1 MHNMTKRLAL
11 ITICFLF
18 TAITSWAQEVTYEG
32 ENNGVLMLSV
42 SEFNVKKNV
51 AIENAIKDSFYQIL
65 FRGIPGSREYERPL
79 LGTDENVMKNN
90 AEYFDD
96 MLNGG
101 RIYTF
106 VNYSALSYY
115 KRKEAVVKVSFNVQA
130 LQADL
135 EKHNIYRRFGL
146 Y

>member
-1 MHNMTKRLAL
+1 MTKRLAL

-18 TAITSWAQEVTYEG
+18 SAITSWAQEVTYEG

-51 AIENAIKDSFYQIL
+51 AVEKAIKDSFYQIL

-90 AEYFDD
+90 AEYFGD

-115 KRKEAVVKVSFNVQA
+115 KRKEAVVKVSLNVQA

>member
-1 MHNMTKRLAL
+1 MKRFFL
-11 ITICFLF
+11 ITICFF
-18 TAITSWAQEVTYEG
+18 FSAITSWAQEVTYEG

-51 AIENAIKDSFYQIL
+51 AVDNAIKDAFYQIL
-65 FRGIPGSREYERPL
+65 FRGIPGSREYQRPL
-79 LGTDENVMKNN
+79 LGTDEKVMN
-90 AEYFDD
+90 ANIEYFDN
-96 MLNGG
+96 MINGG

-106 VNYSALSYY
+106 VNYSALCYY
-115 KRKEAVVKVSFNVQA
+115 KRKEAVVKVSLNVQA

>member
-1 MHNMTKRLAL
+1 MKKFFL
-11 ITICFLF
+11 ITICFF
-18 TAITSWAQEVTYEG
+18 FSAITSWAQEVTYEG

-90 AEYFDD
+90 AEYFDN
-96 MLNGG
+96 MINGG
-101 RIYTF
+101 RIYSF
-106 VNYSALSYY
+106 INYSALSYY

>member
-1 MHNMTKRLAL
+1 MKRFFL
-11 ITICFLF
+11 ITICLIFS
-18 TAITSWAQEVTYEG
+18 AITSWAQEVTYEG

-51 AIENAIKDSFYQIL
+51 AVDNAIKDAFYQIL
-65 FRGIPGSREYERPL
+65 FRGIPGSREYQRPL

-90 AEYFDD
+90 AEYFDN
-96 MLNGG
+96 MINGG

-115 KRKEAVVKVSFNVQA
+115 KRKEAVVKVSLNVQA

-135 EKHNIYRRFGL
+135 EKNNLYRRFGL

>member
-1 MHNMTKRLAL
+1 MKKFFL
-11 ITICFLF
+11 ITICFF
-18 TAITSWAQEVTYEG
+18 FSAITSWAQEVTYEG

-79 LGTDENVMKNN
+79 LGTDEKVMN
-90 AEYFDD
+90 ANIEYFDN
-96 MLNGG
+96 MINGG

-130 LQADL
+130 LVADL
-135 EKHNIYRRFGL
+135 EKNNLYRRFGL

>member
-1 MHNMTKRLAL
+1 
-11 ITICFLF
+11 
-18 TAITSWAQEVTYEG
+18 
-32 ENNGVLMLSV
+32 MLSV

-51 AIENAIKDSFYQIL
+51 AVDNAIKDAFYQIL
-65 FRGIPGSREYERPL
+65 FRGIPGSREYQRPL
-79 LGTDENVMKNN
+79 LGTDENVMN
-90 AEYFDD
+90 ANIEYFDN
-96 MLNGG
+96 MINGG

-115 KRKEAVVKVSFNVQA
+115 KRKEAVVKVSLNVQA

-135 EKHNIYRRFGL
+135 EKNNLYRRFGL

>member
-1 MHNMTKRLAL
+1 
-11 ITICFLF
+11 
-18 TAITSWAQEVTYEG
+18 
-32 ENNGVLMLSV
+32 MLSV

-51 AIENAIKDSFYQIL
+51 AVDNAIKDAFYQIL
-65 FRGIPGSREYERPL
+65 FRGIPGSREYQRPL

-90 AEYFDD
+90 AEYFDN
-96 MLNGG
+96 MINGG

-115 KRKEAVVKVSFNVQA
+115 KRKEAVVKVSLNVQA

-135 EKHNIYRRFGL
+135 EKNNLYRRFGL

>member
-1 MHNMTKRLAL
+1 MYMKRFFL
-11 ITICFLF
+11 ITICFF
-18 TAITSWAQEVTYEG
+18 FSAITSWAQEVTYEG

-51 AIENAIKDSFYQIL
+51 AVDNAIKDAFYQIL
-65 FRGIPGSREYERPL
+65 FRGIPGSREYQRPL
-79 LGTDENVMKNN
+79 LGTDEKVMN
-90 AEYFDD
+90 ANIEYFDN
-96 MLNGG
+96 MINGG

-115 KRKEAVVKVSFNVQA
+115 KRKEAVVNVSFNIQA
-130 LQADL
+130 LVADL
-135 EKHNIYRRFGL
+135 EKNNLYRRFGL

>member
-1 MHNMTKRLAL
+1 
-11 ITICFLF
+11 
-18 TAITSWAQEVTYEG
+18 
-32 ENNGVLMLSV
+32 
-42 SEFNVKKNV
+42 
-51 AIENAIKDSFYQIL
+51 
-65 FRGIPGSREYERPL
+65 
-79 LGTDENVMKNN
+79 MKNN

-101 RIYTF
+101 RIYSF
-106 VNYSALSYY
+106 INYSALSYY
-115 KRKEAVVKVSFNVQA
+115 KRKEAVVKVSLNVQA

>member
-1 MHNMTKRLAL
+1 MKRFFL
-11 ITICFLF
+11 ITICFF
-18 TAITSWAQEVTYEG
+18 FSAITSWAQEVTYEG

-51 AIENAIKDSFYQIL
+51 AVDNAIKDAFYQIL
-65 FRGIPGSREYERPL
+65 FRGIPGSREYQRPL
-79 LGTDENVMKNN
+79 LGTDEKVMN
-90 AEYFDD
+90 ANIEYFDN
-96 MLNGG
+96 MINGG

-115 KRKEAVVKVSFNVQA
+115 KRKEAVVKVSLNVQA

-135 EKHNIYRRFGL
+135 EKNNLYRRFGL

>member
-1 MHNMTKRLAL
+1 MKRFFL
-11 ITICFLF
+11 ITICFF
-18 TAITSWAQEVTYEG
+18 FSAITSWAQEVTYEG

-51 AIENAIKDSFYQIL
+51 AVDNAIKDAFYQIL
-65 FRGIPGSREYERPL
+65 FRGIPGSREYQRPL

-90 AEYFDD
+90 AEYFDN
-96 MLNGG
+96 MINGG

-115 KRKEAVVKVSFNVQA
+115 KRKEAVVKVSLNVQA

-135 EKHNIYRRFGL
+135 EKNNLYRRFGL

>member
-1 MHNMTKRLAL
+1 MKRFFL
-11 ITICFLF
+11 ITICFF
-18 TAITSWAQEVTYEG
+18 FSAITSWAQEVMYEG

-51 AIENAIKDSFYQIL
+51 AVDNAIKDAFYQIL
-65 FRGIPGSREYERPL
+65 FRGIPGSREYQRPL
-79 LGTDENVMKNN
+79 LGTDEKVMN
-90 AEYFDD
+90 ANIEYFDN
-96 MLNGG
+96 MINGG

-115 KRKEAVVKVSFNVQA
+115 KRKEAVVNVSFNIQA
-130 LQADL
+130 LVADL
-135 EKHNIYRRFGL
+135 EKNNLYRRFGL

>member
-1 MHNMTKRLAL
+1 MYMKRFFL
-11 ITICFLF
+11 ITICLIFS
-18 TAITSWAQEVTYEG
+18 AITSWAQEVTYEG

-51 AIENAIKDSFYQIL
+51 AVDNAIKDAFYQIL
-65 FRGIPGSREYERPL
+65 FRGIPGSREYQRPL
-79 LGTDENVMKNN
+79 LGTDEKVMN
-90 AEYFDD
+90 ANIEYFDN
-96 MLNGG
+96 MINGG

-106 VNYSALSYY
+106 VNYSALCYY
-115 KRKEAVVKVSFNVQA
+115 KRKEAVVKVSLNVQA

>member
-1 MHNMTKRLAL
+1 MKRFFL
-11 ITICFLF
+11 ITICFF
-18 TAITSWAQEVTYEG
+18 FSAITSWAQEVTYEG

-51 AIENAIKDSFYQIL
+51 AVDNAIKDAFYQIL
-65 FRGIPGSREYERPL
+65 FRGIPGSREYQRPL
-79 LGTDENVMKNN
+79 LGTDEKVMN
-90 AEYFDD
+90 ANIEYFDN
-96 MLNGG
+96 MINGG

-115 KRKEAVVKVSFNVQA
+115 KRKEAVVNVSFNIQA
-130 LQADL
+130 LVADL
-135 EKHNIYRRFGL
+135 EKNNLYRRFGL

>member
-1 MHNMTKRLAL
+1 MYMKRFFL
-11 ITICFLF
+11 ITICLIFSV
-18 TAITSWAQEVTYEG
+18 ITSWAQEVTYEG

-51 AIENAIKDSFYQIL
+51 AVDNAIKDAFYQIL
-65 FRGIPGSREYERPL
+65 FRGIPGSREYQRPL
-79 LGTDENVMKNN
+79 LGTDEKVMN
-90 AEYFDD
+90 ANIEYFDN
-96 MLNGG
+96 MINGG

-106 VNYSALSYY
+106 VNYSALCYY
-115 KRKEAVVKVSFNVQA
+115 KRKEAVVKVSLNVQA

>member
-1 MHNMTKRLAL
+1 MKRFFL
-11 ITICFLF
+11 ITICLIFS
-18 TAITSWAQEVTYEG
+18 AITSWAQEVTYEG

-51 AIENAIKDSFYQIL
+51 AVDNAIKDAFYQIL
-65 FRGIPGSREYERPL
+65 FRGIPGSREYQRPL
-79 LGTDENVMKNN
+79 LGTDEKVMN
-90 AEYFDD
+90 ANIEYFDN
-96 MLNGG
+96 MINGG

-115 KRKEAVVKVSFNVQA
+115 KRKEAVVKVSLNVQA

-135 EKHNIYRRFGL
+135 EKNNLYRRFGL

>member
-18 TAITSWAQEVTYEG
+18 SAITSWAQEIICEG

-42 SEFNVKKNV
+42 SELNVKKSDAV
-51 AIENAIKDSFYQIL
+51 DKAIKDAYFQIL
-65 FRGIPGSREYERPL
+65 FRGIPGSKEYKQPL

-101 RIYTF
+101 RIYSF
-106 VNYSALSYY
+106 INYSALSYY
-115 KRKEAVVKVSFNVQA
+115 KRKEAVVKVSLNVQA

>member
-1 MHNMTKRLAL
+1 
-11 ITICFLF
+11 
-18 TAITSWAQEVTYEG
+18 
-32 ENNGVLMLSV
+32 MLSV

-51 AIENAIKDSFYQIL
+51 AVEKAIKDSFYQIL
-65 FRGIPGSREYERPL
+65 FRGIPGSREYQRPL
-79 LGTDENVMKNN
+79 LGTDEKVMN
-90 AEYFDD
+90 ANIEYFDN
-96 MLNGG
+96 MINGG

-115 KRKEAVVKVSFNVQA
+115 KRKEAVVKVSLNVQA

>member
-1 MHNMTKRLAL
+1 MTKRLAL

>member
-1 MHNMTKRLAL
+1 MKRFFL
-11 ITICFLF
+11 ITICIFF
-18 TAITSWAQEVTYEG
+18 SAITSWAQEVTYEG

-51 AIENAIKDSFYQIL
+51 AVDNAIKDAFYQIL
-65 FRGIPGSREYERPL
+65 FRGIPGSREYQRPL
-79 LGTDENVMKNN
+79 LGTDEKVMN
-90 AEYFDD
+90 ANIEYFDN
-96 MLNGG
+96 MINGG

-115 KRKEAVVKVSFNVQA
+115 KRKEAIVNVSFNIQA
-130 LQADL
+130 LVADL
-135 EKHNIYRRFGL
+135 EKNNLYRRFGL

>member
-1 MHNMTKRLAL
+1 MTKRLAL

-18 TAITSWAQEVTYEG
+18 SAITSWAQEVTYEG
-32 ENNGVLMLSV
+32 ENNGILMLSV

-51 AIENAIKDSFYQIL
+51 AVEKAIKDSFYQIL

-79 LGTDENVMKNN
+79 LGTDETVVKANN
-90 AEYFDD
+90 EYFHN
-96 MLNGG
+96 MINGG

-115 KRKEAVVKVSFNVQA
+115 KRKEAVVKVSLNVQA
-130 LQADL
+130 LVADL
-135 EKHNIYRRFGL
+135 EKNNLYRRFGL

>member
-1 MHNMTKRLAL
+1 MKRLFL
-11 ITICFLF
+11 ITICFF
-18 TAITSWAQEVTYEG
+18 FSAITSWAQEVTYEG

-51 AIENAIKDSFYQIL
+51 AVDNAIKDAFYQIL
-65 FRGIPGSREYERPL
+65 FRGIPGSREYQRPL
-79 LGTDENVMKNN
+79 LGTDEKMMN
-90 AEYFDD
+90 ANIEYFDN
-96 MLNGG
+96 MINGG

-115 KRKEAVVKVSFNVQA
+115 KRKEAVVKVSINIQA
-130 LQADL
+130 LVADL
-135 EKHNIYRRFGL
+135 EKNNLYRRFGL

>member
-1 MHNMTKRLAL
+1 MTKRLAL

-18 TAITSWAQEVTYEG
+18 SAITSWAQEVTYEG

-79 LGTDENVMKNN
+79 LGTDEKVMN
-90 AEYFDD
+90 ANIEYFDN
-96 MLNGG
+96 MINGG
-101 RIYTF
+101 RIYSF
-106 VNYSALSYY
+106 INYSALSYY

-130 LQADL
+130 LVADL
-135 EKHNIYRRFGL
+135 EKNNLYRRFGL

>member
-1 MHNMTKRLAL
+1 
-11 ITICFLF
+11 
-18 TAITSWAQEVTYEG
+18 
-32 ENNGVLMLSV
+32 MLSV

-51 AIENAIKDSFYQIL
+51 AVDNAIKDAFYQIL
-65 FRGIPGSREYERPL
+65 FRGIPGSREYQRPL
-79 LGTDENVMKNN
+79 LGTDENVMN
-90 AEYFDD
+90 ANIEYFDN
-96 MLNGG
+96 MINGG

-115 KRKEAVVKVSFNVQA
+115 KRKEAVVKVSLNVQA

-135 EKHNIYRRFGL
+135 EKNNIYRRFGL

>member
-1 MHNMTKRLAL
+1 MTKRLAL

-18 TAITSWAQEVTYEG
+18 SAITSWAQEVTYEG
-32 ENNGVLMLSV
+32 ENNGILMLSV

-51 AIENAIKDSFYQIL
+51 AVEKAIKDSFYQIL

-79 LGTDENVMKNN
+79 LGTDETVMKNN
-90 AEYFDD
+90 AEYFGD

-101 RIYTF
+101 RIYSF
-106 VNYSALSYY
+106 INYSALSYY
-115 KRKEAVVKVSFNVQA
+115 KRKEAVVKVSLNVQA
-130 LQADL
+130 LVADL
-135 EKHNIYRRFGL
+135 EKNNLYRRFGL

>member
-1 MHNMTKRLAL
+1 MKRFFL
-11 ITICFLF
+11 ITICLIFS
-18 TAITSWAQEVTYEG
+18 AITSWAQEVTYEG

-51 AIENAIKDSFYQIL
+51 AVDNAIKDAFYQIL
-65 FRGIPGSREYERPL
+65 FRGIPGSREYQRPL
-79 LGTDENVMKNN
+79 LGTDENVMN
-90 AEYFDD
+90 ANIEYFDN
-96 MLNGG
+96 MINGG

-115 KRKEAVVKVSFNVQA
+115 KRKEAVVKVSLNVQA

-135 EKHNIYRRFGL
+135 EKNNLYRRFGL

>member
-1 MHNMTKRLAL
+1 MYMKKFFL
-11 ITICFLF
+11 ITICFF
-18 TAITSWAQEVTYEG
+18 FSAITSWAQEVTYEG

-79 LGTDENVMKNN
+79 LGTDEKVMN
-90 AEYFDD
+90 ANIEYFDN
-96 MLNGG
+96 MINGG

-130 LQADL
+130 LVADL
-135 EKHNIYRRFGL
+135 EKNNLYRRFGL

>member
-1 MHNMTKRLAL
+1 MKRFFL
-11 ITICFLF
+11 ITICLIFS
-18 TAITSWAQEVTYEG
+18 AITSWAQEVTYEG

-51 AIENAIKDSFYQIL
+51 AVDNAIKDAFYQIL
-65 FRGIPGSREYERPL
+65 FRGIPGSREYQRPL

-90 AEYFDD
+90 AEYFDN
-96 MLNGG
+96 MINGG

-115 KRKEAVVKVSFNVQA
+115 KRKEAVVKVSLNVQA